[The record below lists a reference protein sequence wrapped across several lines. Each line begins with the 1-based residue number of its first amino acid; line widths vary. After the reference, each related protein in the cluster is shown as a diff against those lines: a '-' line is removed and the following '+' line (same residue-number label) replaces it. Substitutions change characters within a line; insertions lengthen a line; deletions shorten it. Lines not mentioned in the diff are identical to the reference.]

1 MPTAVEHSII
11 AVLKP
16 HERTADP
23 DLSVDIR
30 GLPHL
35 PAAVD
40 VQHEFTNKAVTLTFR
55 LSGDVNGD
63 RDPFHLEIQ
72 LLVPAVQHTDF
83 LLG

>member
-1 MPTAVEHSII
+1 MPIYMRHAIDVKPFVEGTD
-11 AVLKP
+11 VLLGG
-16 HERTADP
+16 T
-23 DLSVDIR
+23 
-30 GLPHL
+30 GFHL